1 LKARGV
7 CDTSAHFAGLLAN
20 AGIQRFSNN
29 TAARF
34 PSCRRGQASRA
45 RRNHSF
51 IHRSVLPVL
60 LLACFSVAAGIA
72 PRANSAEAPRE
83 VHGMADAFAAAGVAI
98 AWGVVRGGSETATV
112 VTIRV
117 VADTALYPW
126 VAVAGSDPFTQRQH
140 PLLRPMSSGGVIDVR
155 SPRAHFADF
164 PRTELRFYDS
174 AAEAQ
179 SGMPKLV
186 VFYLGVPD
194 TTPEFATEDKLDAYL
209 ADRIGR
215 LRRDGGSKTP

>member
-7 CDTSAHFAGLLAN
+7 RDVSAHFAVLLAN
-20 AGIQRFSNN
+20 AGIPRFSND
-29 TAARF
+29 TAARS
-34 PSCRRGQASRA
+34 PSCRPLRTSWG
-45 RRNHSF
+45 RRNHSL
-51 IHRSVLPVL
+51 IHHSVLPVL
-60 LLACFSVAAGIA
+60 LLAGFSVAAGVA
-72 PRANSAEAPRE
+72 VRASAAEAPRE

-98 AWGVVRGGSETATV
+98 AWGVVRGASETATIV
-112 VTIRV
+112 AIRLVT
-117 VADTALYPW
+117 DTALYPW
-126 VAVAGSDPFTQRQH
+126 VAVEGSDPFTQRQH
-140 PLLRPMSSGGVIDVR
+140 PLLQPMSSAGVIDVR

-179 SGMPKLV
+179 SGVPKLV

-209 ADRIGR
+209 TDRIAR
-215 LRRDGGSKTP
+215 LRGGGSKTP